1 MSYPKKVIIIAAI
14 FVSVLGMLFHF
25 IYDWSGQNTFVG
37 LFAPVNESIWEHM
50 KLLFF
55 PMLITGGFVCYLLR
69 EQLPGL
75 SSSFPAG
82 LLTGIWLIPVFFYSY
97 RGILGFGWPA
107 VDISTFYLSVILA
120 FFIVYRCAG
129 NDRLS
134 HWKWVLIALIILTAA
149 GFFWFTYDPPSLGIF
164 INLG

>member
-55 PMLITGGFVCYLLR
+55 PMLITSGFVCYLLR

-97 RGILGFGWPA
+97 RGILGFGYPA
-107 VDISTFYLSVILA
+107 IDISTFYLSVILA
-120 FFIVYRCAG
+120 FIIVYRCAAS
-129 NDRLS
+129 DRLS

-149 GFFWFTYDPPSLGIF
+149 GFFLFTYDPPSLGIF